1 MLRPGD
7 LVLLKGTHQDELH
20 RLLTAGLEQSAL
32 SDSFTGGVVAA
43 EPSSGESPL
52 APKPA
57 SSTILSSSKEAS
69 ASSATNGQQ
78 DGRYRVLPGL
88 EAERKALRSRMHA
101 LYSRRNALFKE
112 IGAVK
117 RGGTGDVATLKAQA
131 AELSTELDRLA
142 EVLEEVQRRIDGP
155 TRTPKHEAEPA
166 WVVGLGNPAE
176 ALRNTPHNVG
186 QAVVDILARHLK
198 GDWIEERQSLLS
210 QVNWNGRP
218 VLLIKPLTPM
228 NNTGPVVRELAQRRG
243 LLPDHAILVHDDVAL
258 PLGTVRTRTKGTD
271 GGHRGVRSILE
282 AFETDAFAR
291 VKVGV
296 ATSSR
301 VREVMEGVLTPF
313 TADEMQLI
321 AQAYPAASKS
331 VLELAANCRL
341 KSAPKC

>member
-1 MLRPGD
+1 
-7 LVLLKGTHQDELH
+7 
-20 RLLTAGLEQSAL
+20 
-32 SDSFTGGVVAA
+32 
-43 EPSSGESPL
+43 
-52 APKPA
+52 
-57 SSTILSSSKEAS
+57 
-69 ASSATNGQQ
+69 
-78 DGRYRVLPGL
+78 
-88 EAERKALRSRMHA
+88 
-101 LYSRRNALFKE
+101 
-112 IGAVK
+112 
-117 RGGTGDVATLKAQA
+117 
-131 AELSTELDRLA
+131 
-142 EVLEEVQRRIDGP
+142 LEEVQRRIDGP

-186 QAVVDILARHLK
+186 QAVVDILARDLK

-228 NNTGPVVRELAQRRG
+228 NNTGPIVRELAQRRG

-301 VREVMEGVLTPF
+301 LQEVMEEVLTPF
-313 TADEMQLI
+313 TADEMQSI
-321 AQAYPAASKS
+321 ARAYPVASES
-331 VLELAANCRL
+331 VLELLRAARARPRRSL
-341 KSAPKC
+341 ELSSAPGSDPIRSTG